1 MKKRDWNGD
10 IHILAG
16 TTLRDLEALENNN
29 MALHVG
35 GNLDHVI
42 ENRKHLCD
50 ALGTDLQHC
59 VFAKQTHS
67 DHIHCVTL
75 DDLGKGA
82 YEQASAI
89 DDCDALYT
97 RESNVLLGVFHA
109 DCVPVLL
116 YDPIQN
122 IIAAIHS
129 GWQGTVKEITR
140 KTMEHLITQEH
151 VDPSHVIAYIGPA
164 IAYRSFEVGRDVID
178 QILSMSFDTSGYIT
192 YLSDEKALV
201 NNRGLNK
208 QMLLD
213 AGVPMENITIN
224 KSDTF
229 SPNDALFSYRR
240 DHHCGRHLSY
250 IIRKDID

>member
-1 MKKRDWNGD
+1 M
-10 IHILAG
+10 
-16 TTLRDLEALENNN
+16 
-29 MALHVG
+29 
-35 GNLDHVI
+35 
-42 ENRKHLCD
+42 
-50 ALGTDLQHC
+50 
-59 VFAKQTHS
+59 
-67 DHIHCVTL
+67 
-75 DDLGKGA
+75 
-82 YEQASAI
+82 
-89 DDCDALYT
+89 
-97 RESNVLLGVFHA
+97 
-109 DCVPVLL
+109 L

-213 AGVPMENITIN
+213 AGVILASSSTNTGLLAREFIC
-224 KSDTF
+224 KGEE
-229 SPNDALFSYRR
+229 A
-240 DHHCGRHLSY
+240 
-250 IIRKDID
+250 

>member
-1 MKKRDWNGD
+1 
-10 IHILAG
+10 
-16 TTLRDLEALENNN
+16 
-29 MALHVG
+29 
-35 GNLDHVI
+35 
-42 ENRKHLCD
+42 
-50 ALGTDLQHC
+50 
-59 VFAKQTHS
+59 
-67 DHIHCVTL
+67 
-75 DDLGKGA
+75 
-82 YEQASAI
+82 
-89 DDCDALYT
+89 
-97 RESNVLLGVFHA
+97 
-109 DCVPVLL
+109 
-116 YDPIQN
+116 
-122 IIAAIHS
+122 
-129 GWQGTVKEITR
+129 
-140 KTMEHLITQEH
+140 MEHLITQEH